1 MLSSNN
7 NFYTTFENEVTGKDV
22 SGNDFVILRMLCNV
36 TMTGIQYTFD
46 IVNQELYKLNKTF
59 CKQKVSDFKA
69 YCEEKAEAMGI
80 DIL

>member
-1 MLSSNN
+1 MLDSKN

-22 SGNDFVILRMLCNV
+22 TGNDYVILRMLCTV
-36 TMTGIQYTFD
+36 TINGIQYTFD

-59 CKQKVSDFKA
+59 CKKKVSEFKE
-69 YCEEKAEAMGI
+69 YCEEKAEAMGV